1 MTHYRQVI
9 IDLSVDDE
17 TDESELEKLKDIVTT
32 TVLENSDPNKV
43 QIVGA
48 KVN

>member
-17 TDESELEKLKDIVTT
+17 TDESELEKLKGYRYYDCAG
-32 TVLENSDPNKV
+32 EFGSE
-43 QIVGA
+43 
-48 KVN
+48 